1 MQEFLHTN
9 SDDVQEDIER
19 YRKMVTNDKELY
31 FDVHQIENI
40 FEFYLEKDMFE
51 EAEKILQIGLRQHPN
66 ATSLLLKKATSLS
79 DKDKVE
85 EAMMIL
91 NKLAKIEHS
100 NPDVFLLLGWNHLK
114 KSNVKKAVE
123 NFNIAISAA
132 FEDEEDILF
141 EVGFNL
147 SQEGLYKEALPYLER
162 SDKKFPSNENVL
174 FELAFIYDKLG
185 KTEQS
190 IECYDKLLDIN
201 PFSENAWYNLGILHS
216 KNDNFTKAVQAY
228 EFTLTINPYHSEAY
242 FNLGNSF
249 AHSGLFDKA
258 LKAYHQHASLSND
271 VILTYQYIAD
281 CWEQLGNYDMAIRF
295 YLLVTKKNKENP
307 DAWYGL
313 GSAFMGKGDFKSAL
327 QSLDQAIS
335 MEPLSPDYWFAHARC
350 LYELN
355 KNEDAVKSLEN
366 GLNIDPAETTAW
378 IELFRLRLITEPLFE
393 PTKFIA
399 ELLNNFKD
407 SSAIHYLAT
416 FVFLKHFKDEESAA
430 VHLSRAL
437 ELNADG
443 LNVLLNEYPVIS
455 DNERLTSIIMEA
467 KASN

>member
-9 SDDVQEDIER
+9 SDDIDEDIER

-40 FEFYLEKDMFE
+40 FEFYLEKDMFD
-51 EAEKILQIGLRQHPN
+51 EADKVLEIGLRQHPN

-79 DKDKVE
+79 DKEKIE
-85 EAMMIL
+85 EAIIL
-91 NKLAKIEHS
+91 LSKLARIEHS
-100 NPDVFLLLGWNHLK
+100 NPEVFLSLGWNYLK
-114 KSNVKKAVE
+114 KNNTKRAVE
-123 NFNIAISAA
+123 NFNIAASVA

-141 EVGFNL
+141 EIGFNL
-147 SQEGLYKEALPYLER
+147 SQEGLFKEALPFIEEAE
-162 SDKKFPSNENVL
+162 DKFPSNENVL
-174 FELAFIYDKLG
+174 FELAFIYDKRG
-185 KTEQS
+185 SVEKS
-190 IECYDKLLDIN
+190 IACYNKLLDIN

-216 KNDNFTKAVQAY
+216 RNENFTKAVQAY

-258 LKAYHQHASLSND
+258 LKAYHQHVSLSKD
-271 VILTYQYIAD
+271 VTLTYQYIAD

-295 YLLVTKKNKENP
+295 YLLVTKKNKVNP

-335 MEPLSPDYWFAHARC
+335 IEPLSPDYWFAHARC

-355 KNEDAVKSLEN
+355 KGDDAVKSLEN
-366 GLNIDPAETTAW
+366 GLNIDPTETTAW
-378 IELFRLRLITEPLFE
+378 IELFRLRMINEAYFE
-393 PTKFIA
+393 PENFIN
-399 ELLNNFKD
+399 ELLNNFKE
-407 SSAIHYLAT
+407 SPSIHYLAT
-416 FVFLKHFKDEESAA
+416 YIHLKYFKDENKAA
-430 VHLSRAL
+430 FHLKRAL

-443 LNVLLNEYPVIS
+443 LNVLLSEYPVIS
-455 DNERLTSIIMEA
+455 DNERLTSIIMNGRVS
-467 KASN
+467 K